1 MSYSNGILGWSG
13 EVASSETVI
22 VKGEKGDPGM
32 GYKLTSDGNYHLQNK
47 KIFNLDN
54 PDDHKVDDDYNTRV
68 KDLKSA
74 VNKEY
79 LNDKFLKKDKDGND
93 FDLKGAVIKNSEPY
107 YDGLHDDNDLVPK
120 KYVDIKNSKLDIAI
134 ADKTSK
140 AYVNNADTALLNN
153 INGTKQALSEL
164 SDKVEQVDNKK
175 LNINGGTFMNVDLDM
190 SNNKIINI
198 SPGSNNND
206 AINYQQL
213 TTKANENET
222 LLLDG
227 SNKMAADLDMG
238 NNKIINL
245 STDSHNMLSAT
256 NIRYINQVNGAMIRT
271 LTDSF
276 TKKYK

>member
-32 GYKLTSDGNYHLQNK
+32 GYKLTSDRNYDLRNK

-93 FDLKGAVIKNSEPY
+93 FDLKGAMIKNSEPY

-120 KYVDIKNSKLDIAI
+120 KYVDIENSKLDIAI

-175 LNINGGTFMNVDLDM
+175 IEYSRWKFYDC
-190 SNNKIINI
+190 
-198 SPGSNNND
+198 
-206 AINYQQL
+206 
-213 TTKANENET
+213 
-222 LLLDG
+222 
-227 SNKMAADLDMG
+227 
-238 NNKIINL
+238 
-245 STDSHNMLSAT
+245 
-256 NIRYINQVNGAMIRT
+256 
-271 LTDSF
+271 
-276 TKKYK
+276 